1 MSPHKESEKNK
12 RLKLLGLAQASVA
25 HAIRNPLVAVGGFI
39 RRALKKV
46 TELSRE
52 SRQNPE
58 RTLKEVNEKINALK
72 KCVKQSASDVIRME
86 NLVTN
91 VLSYIKPHEPQ
102 LKPNDLNKI
111 AQSALEKK
119 VTDIKRLNKKID
131 ITLKKGKIPFLMTDK
146 PQIELVI
153 LELIQ
158 NAVNAIADNRNRETI
173 TIRTSRDKNKVK
185 LEIKNTGSVVP
196 KYDREF
202 IFTPLYTTGTG
213 HGLGLAIAQAIVEA
227 HGADISVKSKKNPP
241 ETAFVIKFK
250 IPR

>member
-1 MSPHKESEKNK
+1 MKQCRESEKNK

-25 HAIRNPLVAVGGFI
+25 HAIKNPLAAIGGFT

-52 SRQNPE
+52 SKQNPLK
-58 RTLKEVNEKINALK
+58 TLKESRKKINALR
-72 KCVKQSASDVIRME
+72 KCIRQSLSDVIRME

-102 LKPNDLNKI
+102 LKSNDLNKI
-111 AQSALEKK
+111 AQSALGKK
-119 VTDIKRLNKKID
+119 VADIKRLNKKID

-158 NAVNAIADNRNRETI
+158 NAVNAIADNREKI
-173 TIRTSRDKNKVK
+173 IIRTSRKKNKVE

-196 KYDREF
+196 KDDREL

-213 HGLGLAIAQAIVEA
+213 HGLGLAIAQAIIET
-227 HGADISVKSKKNPP
+227 HGAEICVKSKKQPP
-241 ETAFVIKFK
+241 ETTFVIKFK

>member
-1 MSPHKESEKNK
+1 MFPHKESEKNK

-25 HAIRNPLVAVGGFI
+25 HAIKNPLVGIGGFI

-46 TELSRE
+46 TELLRE
-52 SRQNPE
+52 SEQNPE
-58 RTLKEVNEKINALK
+58 KTLKETREKIDALK
-72 KCVKQSASDVIRME
+72 KCIEQSVSDVIRLE

-91 VLSYIKPHEPQ
+91 VLNYIKPHEPQ

-158 NAVNAIADNRNRETI
+158 NAVNAISSKREKITI
-173 TIRTSRDKNKVK
+173 TTCREKNKVR

-196 KYDREF
+196 EDDREL

-213 HGLGLAIAQAIVEA
+213 HGLGLAIAQAIVET
-227 HGADISVKSKKNPP
+227 HGAEICVKSKKQPP

>member
-1 MSPHKESEKNK
+1 MKRCRESEKNK

-25 HAIRNPLVAVGGFI
+25 HAIKNPLVGIGGFI
-39 RRALKKV
+39 RRAFSKAKQLSKEGRRNPKK
-46 TELSRE
+46 
-52 SRQNPE
+52 
-58 RTLKEVNEKINALK
+58 TLGENRKEINALK
-72 KCVKQSASDVIRME
+72 KEIKRSVSDVIRLE

-91 VLSYIKPHEPQ
+91 VLSSIKPHEPQ

-111 AQSALEKK
+111 VQLAIEKK
-119 VTDIKRLNKKID
+119 VADIKRSNKKID

-158 NAVNAIADNRNRETI
+158 NAINAIADNREKI
-173 TIRTSRDKNKVK
+173 TIQTSRNKNKVN
-185 LEIKNTGSVVP
+185 LEIKNTGSIVP
-196 KYDREF
+196 KDDREL

-227 HGADISVKSKKNPP
+227 HDADICVKSKKNPP
-241 ETAFVIKFK
+241 ETAFIIKFR